1 MYPGLGVKIELRR
14 HLGFHLTQ
22 SYMPSTMFVIVGWI
36 SFMVPSD
43 AIPGR
48 MVVCVTTL
56 LTLTSMFDSVR
67 YMKQV
72 NISKFGQAIMLLS
85 CMIFPY
91 HTLLVFL
98 RTMTPQVSY
107 MKAIDLWV
115 FVCLVFVFSTLVEYG
130 LILYL
135 TSRSSWQRKI
145 DQLHKMLYDRKSDV
159 YQGNGFLRKIKS
171 KKKRHKK
178 DQLELAAM
186 PKASTNAPCSNRN
199 DKIKLDA
206 EPEVS
211 DPLMIDI
218 ENITTTGTK
227 LRWKEMIAYK
237 IEFYVKIF
245 YPILF
250 LSFNVVYWVY
260 YT

>member
-1 MYPGLGVKIELRR
+1 
-14 HLGFHLTQ
+14 
-22 SYMPSTMFVIVGWI
+22 
-36 SFMVPSD
+36 
-43 AIPGR
+43 
-48 MVVCVTTL
+48 
-56 LTLTSMFDSVR
+56 
-67 YMKQV
+67 
-72 NISKFGQAIMLLS
+72 
-85 CMIFPY
+85 
-91 HTLLVFL
+91 
-98 RTMTPQVSY
+98 MTPQVSY

-145 DQLHKMLYDRKSDV
+145 DQLHKMLYDGKSNV

-178 DQLELAAM
+178 DPIEMAEMSQ
-186 PKASTNAPCSNRN
+186 ASTDAQCSNRN
-199 DKIKLDA
+199 IKIKLDTDA
-206 EPEVS
+206 EVS

-218 ENITTTGTK
+218 ENRTTGTK

-250 LSFNVVYWVY
+250 LLFNVVYWVY

>member
-91 HTLLVFL
+91 HTLLVF
-98 RTMTPQVSY
+98 
-107 MKAIDLWV
+107 
-115 FVCLVFVFSTLVEYG
+115 
-130 LILYL
+130 
-135 TSRSSWQRKI
+135 
-145 DQLHKMLYDRKSDV
+145 
-159 YQGNGFLRKIKS
+159 
-171 KKKRHKK
+171 
-178 DQLELAAM
+178 
-186 PKASTNAPCSNRN
+186 
-199 DKIKLDA
+199 
-206 EPEVS
+206 
-211 DPLMIDI
+211 
-218 ENITTTGTK
+218 
-227 LRWKEMIAYK
+227 
-237 IEFYVKIF
+237 
-245 YPILF
+245 
-250 LSFNVVYWVY
+250 
-260 YT
+260 